1 VHLSRRRFL
10 TLAGSGAAGSLALS
24 SLEAF
29 YTNPVFAAGPY
40 GSLVTD
46 PRGVLDLPAGF
57 TYVRLSE
64 TGQTMSDG
72 YRVPGGHD
80 GMAAFPGSNG
90 NTILIRNHELSTTSS
105 TSVGA
110 PNANKYDTTAR
121 GGTTTLVVSPNR
133 TLVRHFSSLAGT
145 TRNCAGGPTP
155 WGSWLS
161 CEEVFETTNSRRHGY
176 VFEVP
181 ARETIG
187 FATPTPLVAMG
198 RFNHEATAV
207 DPNTGYVYLTEDRGD
222 GLIYRFIP
230 AVGRPTASG
239 QLAQG
244 GTLQALRIPS
254 RPQVNTKTGF
264 TSGQSLTTDWVTINT
279 PDPSTDSVRA
289 EGLNKGAARFSRGE
303 GMWYGNG
310 SIYFC
315 CTDGGSTS
323 NGQVWRYTP
332 ATNTLQLFIQPENS
346 TILQGPDNVVVA
358 PTGDLF
364 LCEDGSGTDFIVG
377 VSPNGTAYR
386 FARNRLN
393 TGEFAGVC
401 FSPDGRT
408 MFVNIQSPGITFAIQ
423 GPW

>member
-1 VHLSRRRFL
+1 MTLSRRKFF
-10 TLAGSGAAGSLALS
+10 TLAGSGASGAIALS
-24 SLEAF
+24 ALEAF
-29 YTNPVFAAGPY
+29 YAKRAFAAGPY

-46 PRGVLDLPAGF
+46 SRGVLDLPAGF
-57 TYVRLSE
+57 SYVRLSE
-64 TGQTMSDG
+64 TGQRMTDG
-72 YRVPGGHD
+72 FNVPGGHD
-80 GMAAFPGSNG
+80 GMAAFPGPNG
-90 NTILIRNHELSTTSS
+90 NTILIRNHELSTTSG

-110 PNANKYDTTAR
+110 PNANKYDTVAR
-121 GGTTTLVVSPNR
+121 GGTTTLEVTPNR
-133 TLVRHFSSLAGT
+133 TLVRHFGSLAGT

-161 CEEVFETTNSRRHGY
+161 CEETFETTNGRNHGY
-176 VFEVP
+176 VFEVS
-181 ARETIG
+181 ASANG
-187 FATPTPLVAMG
+187 FVTPTPLIAMG
-198 RFNHEATAV
+198 RFNHEAAAV
-207 DPNTGYVYLTEDRGD
+207 DPNTGYVYMTEDRGNS
-222 GLIYRFIP
+222 LIYRFIP
-230 AVGRPTASG
+230 AVGRPTAPG

-264 TSGQSLTTDWVTINT
+264 TPGQSFTVDWVPINT
-279 PDPSTDSVRA
+279 PNPSSDTVRT
-289 EGLNKGAARFSRGE
+289 EGFSRGAASFSRGE
-303 GMWYGNG
+303 GIFYGGG

-346 TILQGPDNVVVA
+346 GVLQGPDNIVVA

-364 LCEDGSGTDFIVG
+364 LCEDGSSTDFIVG
-377 VSPNGTAYR
+377 VTPSGTAYR

-393 TGEFAGVC
+393 TNELAGVC